1 MACGLERGKLELG
14 TGNNNNNN
22 NGNRVARLLWLYLSS
37 FFLSLSV
44 LFARD
49 VKLLEEQQKEEEVK
63 KKEKISLPAFCSQ
76 FLTFL
81 IPRIPFFL
89 SLFLSYVFSF

>member
-14 TGNNNNNN
+14 TGNNN

-49 VKLLEEQQKEEEVK
+49 VKLLEEQQEEEVK
-63 KKEKISLPAFCSQ
+63 KKEKTSLPAFCSQ

-81 IPRIPFFL
+81 IPRIPFFSL
-89 SLFLSYVFSF
+89 PFFLLCLFLLT